1 MRGFLVSNLYPVK
14 AQRTYGSGRRCA
26 EPGCHTILS
35 MYNPASFCAVHGG
48 SVVKTSPERSRTNK
62 RPPVTHE
69 VECPCGV
76 RFEARQAHAVYC
88 SDACRSNAY
97 AERKRQAKQEA
108 VSV

>member
-48 SVVKTSPERSRTNK
+48 SVVKTS
-62 RPPVTHE
+62 HE

-76 RFEARQAHAVYC
+76 RFEARREHAVYC
-88 SDACRSNAY
+88 SHACRSNAY